1 MRSWSPRT
9 AAGPCLGVLVVASL
23 ARAQSLIHSINGPA
37 ANEQFGAAV
46 AVLGDLDG
54 DGRSEFA
61 VGAPFG
67 AAGAGAVR
75 VYAGSDAH
83 LVWQATGTGAN
94 SRFGAS
100 LAVLDDWNGDGVAEL
115 VVGAWSANVP
125 GASGA
130 GIVRVLSGAD
140 GSVILERRGDSPGDH
155 LGWSVADAGD
165 VDGDGLRDWI
175 AGAIDDD
182 DGGTSAGSA
191 RVYAS
196 GSGATLFTVH
206 GDAPMQIFGSSVAG
220 LGDLDGDGRSEFAA
234 GGPCVAGVGALNG
247 VVRVYSGASGVLLWS
262 ASGLNPRDAFGT
274 SIDALGDVDGDGK
287 ADLVVGARQVPSLA
301 PGYVRVFDGVSGA
314 LVHHVSGEA
323 TTRAFGA
330 CVRSIGDVDYDGRG
344 DFVVGAPERNG
355 VVPAS
360 GAVGVYSG
368 LDAHRIFERTGDTAD
383 QRLGFSLAGG
393 RDVDGNGSPDLVAGA
408 VSLGSNT
415 GRALAVSGNDIPPPA
430 GHAALEAD
438 VEEISFTANGAQVLT
453 LRAGAAHAGER
464 FLMLGSLQ
472 GDEPGIDVGGFHI
485 PLNADAYFLILLR
498 HPQLGP
504 LEPAR
509 GWLDS
514 NGEAQVE
521 LRLTRPW
528 HLPRLIGHTFHHAYV
543 VFDADGSLA
552 FASNAEACTIV
563 R

>member
-1 MRSWSPRT
+1 MRNWSPRT

-23 ARAQSLIHSINGPA
+23 TRAQALIHSIDGPVA
-37 ANEQFGAAV
+37 GEQFGAAV
-46 AVLGDLDG
+46 ALLGDLDG
-54 DGRSEFA
+54 DGRGEFA

-67 AAGAGAVR
+67 AGGAGAVR

-83 LVWQATGTGAN
+83 LVWQATGTGTN

-100 LAVLDDWNGDGVAEL
+100 LAALADWNGDGIAEL

-130 GIVRVLSGAD
+130 GLVRVLSGAD
-140 GSVILERRGDSPGDH
+140 GSVILERRGDSPSDH

-220 LGDLDGDGRSEFAA
+220 LGDLDGDGHSEFAA
-234 GGPCVAGVGALNG
+234 GGPCAAGVSALNG
-247 VVRVYSGASGVLLWS
+247 VVRVYSGASGALLWS
-262 ASGLNPRDAFGT
+262 ANGLNPRDAFGT
-274 SIDALGDVDGDGK
+274 SIDAVEDVDGDGQT
-287 ADLVVGARQVPSLA
+287 DLLVGARQVPSLA
-301 PGYVRVFDGVSGA
+301 PGYVRVFSGLSGA
-314 LVHHVSGEA
+314 LVHHVSGA
-323 TTRAFGA
+323 PTTRSFGA
-330 CVRSIGDVDYDGRG
+330 CVSSIGDIDYDGRG
-344 DFVVGAPERNG
+344 DFIVGAPQRNG
-355 VVPAS
+355 VAPAA
-360 GAVGVYSG
+360 GAMGVYSG
-368 LDAHRIFERTGDTAD
+368 ADGHLIFERLGDTAN
-383 QRLGFSLAGG
+383 QSLGVALAGG
-393 RDVDGNGSPDLVAGA
+393 RDVDGNRSPDLIAGA
-408 VSLGSNT
+408 LSLGANT
-415 GRALAVSGNDIPPPA
+415 GRALAVSGNDIPPPF

-438 VEEISFTANGAQVLT
+438 VDQLSFRANGAQVLT

-464 FLMLGSLQ
+464 FVMLGSLQ
-472 GDEPGIDVGGFHI
+472 ADEPGIDVGGFHI
-485 PLNADAYFLILLR
+485 PLDPDAYFLILLR
-498 HPQLGP
+498 HPRLGA

-509 GWLDS
+509 GWLDA

-521 LRLTRPW
+521 LRLSPPW
-528 HLPRLIGHTFHHAYV
+528 HLPRLIGRTFHHAYV
-543 VFDADGSLA
+543 VFDANGSLA
-552 FASNAEACTIV
+552 FASNAQACTIV